1 VNHDA
6 ASGGRFFRARFL
18 TVVVLPGAVLM
29 ALEIVSSR
37 LLAPQFGNSVY
48 VWGSIIGV
56 FLAAM
61 SAGYVAGGRWADRT
75 PNLAALGRLLLA
87 AAVVQWG
94 TALGGRAGVAALGAW
109 TGGRPAGTLVA
120 TAVLFGPATFFL
132 ATVAPFAI
140 RVASRDPERLGG
152 LAGRLYALSTFGSL
166 AGTLAATFVLIP
178 ELPLDT
184 ILALLV
190 SATAL
195 SAALSAGSARRALAG
210 VALAVAVGP
219 WLAPRLDAADASV
232 VAERITPYQTLV
244 VRESGGERTLESDGT
259 RHGAIRLDSGAPSLS
274 YLSGSLAA
282 WLFDP
287 QIDRV
292 LVLGLG
298 SGGLGEYLVRRFPE
312 IDVTYVEIDPAVPEL
327 AERWFGYRTGPRR
340 RLAIDDGRRFVEA
353 TDERFDLIYCDT
365 YVGQSVPFH
374 LATREFFRSA
384 ERRLAPGGV
393 VAVNLAG
400 SLEHPFARAI
410 LRTMRQVFRQVLIFR
425 IGGSANLLFLGVDAP
440 GPTSTAELVA
450 RARELDAR
458 LAIQPPFAGIAL
470 GRIEPDLDLSDVPV
484 LSDEYAP
491 VDALLNFADPR
502 ARFDAREKP

>member
-1 VNHDA
+1 MTEGA

-75 PNLAALGRLLLA
+75 PNLPALGGLLLA
-87 AAVVQWG
+87 AAVCQWG
-94 TALGGRAGVAALGAW
+94 TALGGRTGVAAIGAW
-109 TGGRPAGTLVA
+109 TGGRPAGTLLA
-120 TAVLFGPATFFL
+120 AAALFGPATFFL

-178 ELPLDT
+178 ELPLDA

-195 SAALSAGSARRALAG
+195 SAALCVGGSRRALAT
-210 VALAVAVGP
+210 VALAVALGP
-219 WLAPRLDAADASV
+219 WLAPRLDAVESSV

-244 VRESGGERTLESDGT
+244 VRESGGERTIESDGT
-259 RHGAIRLDSGAPSLS
+259 RHGAIRLDTGEPSLS
-274 YLSGSLAA
+274 YLSGALAA

-287 QIDRV
+287 RIERV

-298 SGGLGEYLVRRFPE
+298 SGGLGDYLVRRFPE

-327 AERWFGYRTGPRR
+327 AERWFGYRPGPRR
-340 RLAIDDGRRFVEA
+340 HLAIDDGRRFVEA
-353 TDERFDLIYCDT
+353 TDERFDLVYCDT

-374 LATREFFRSA
+374 LATREFFRAA
-384 ERRLAPGGV
+384 EQRLAPEGV

-440 GPTSTAELVA
+440 GPTPTAELVERA
-450 RARELDAR
+450 RALDAR
-458 LAIQPPFAGIAL
+458 LGIRPDFVGVAL

-484 LSDEYAP
+484 LSDQYAP

-502 ARFDAREKP
+502 ARFDASEKP